1 LNTFIF
7 RKLYYYV
14 FYVIPGWR
22 TLVLS
27 WRSLTEQEFNE
38 YSQLINDANNDIL
51 NRETKLAKAYDQIE
65 SNLTLIGVIKILLY
79 EVS

>member
-1 LNTFIF
+1 M
-7 RKLYYYV
+7 
-14 FYVIPGWR
+14 
-22 TLVLS
+22 LS

-65 SNLTLIGVIKILLY
+65 SNLTLIGVIEILLKK
-79 EVS
+79 VF

>member
-1 LNTFIF
+1 M
-7 RKLYYYV
+7 
-14 FYVIPGWR
+14 
-22 TLVLS
+22 LS

-65 SNLTLIGVIKILLY
+65 SNLTLIGVIEILLKK
-79 EVS
+79 VS

>member
-1 LNTFIF
+1 
-7 RKLYYYV
+7 
-14 FYVIPGWR
+14 
-22 TLVLS
+22 VLS

>member
-1 LNTFIF
+1 M
-7 RKLYYYV
+7 
-14 FYVIPGWR
+14 
-22 TLVLS
+22 LS

-65 SNLTLIGVIKILLY
+65 SNLTLIGVIKILL
-79 EVS
+79 

>member
-1 LNTFIF
+1 
-7 RKLYYYV
+7 
-14 FYVIPGWR
+14 
-22 TLVLS
+22 VLS

-65 SNLTLIGVIKILLY
+65 SNLTLIGVIEILLKK
-79 EVS
+79 VS